1 MSSELPLAVRGL
13 ARTMET
19 PPAEPNWTSKIVAGV
34 AALRE
39 EMRAHVR
46 DTEGPGGAY
55 AKVLRDAP
63 RLAPGIQALVDDHR
77 AILAELES
85 TPPAALVDVDRLRA
99 WVEDIVNDVSSH
111 RQRGANLLY
120 EAYLTDLGEPG

>member
-1 MSSELPLAVRGL
+1 MSTELPRAIRGF
-13 ARTMET
+13 ARMVAM
-19 PPAEPNWTSKIVAGV
+19 PPNAPNWSRSFSEQLAT
-34 AALRE
+34 LRE

-46 DTEGPGGAY
+46 DTEGPGGTY

-63 RLAPGIQALVDDHR
+63 RLAPGVQALVDDHR
-77 AILAELES
+77 AILAALDR
-85 TPPAALVDVDRLRA
+85 PPAPLVDVEGVREWA
-99 WVEDIVNDVSSH
+99 KTIVQDVSTH

>member
-1 MSSELPLAVRGL
+1 MPSELPLAVRGL
-13 ARTMET
+13 ANTVAM
-19 PPAEPNWTSKIVAGV
+19 PSAGDGWTHRVAAGV
-34 AALRE
+34 QALRE
-39 EMRAHVR
+39 ELLAHVR

-77 AILAELES
+77 VMLAALA
-85 TPPAALVDVDRLRA
+85 TPPAEPVDVDRLQA
-99 WVEDIVNDVSSH
+99 WARDIVEDVSSH

-120 EAYLTDLGEPG
+120 EAYCTDLGEPG

>member
-13 ARTMET
+13 ARTVAM
-19 PPAEPNWTSKIVAGV
+19 PPAGPNWTSKIVAGL

-46 DTEGPGGAY
+46 DTEGPSGTY

-77 AILAELES
+77 AILAALEA
-85 TPPAALVDVDRLRA
+85 TPPAEPVDVDRLRA
-99 WVEDIVNDVSSH
+99 WADEIVEDISSH
-111 RQRGANLLY
+111 RQRGANLIY

>member
-1 MSSELPLAVRGL
+1 MHSVVEQLAAVR
-13 ARTMET
+13 
-19 PPAEPNWTSKIVAGV
+19 AE
-34 AALRE
+34 L
-39 EMRAHVR
+39 RAHVQ
-46 DTEGPGGAY
+46 DTEGPSGAY

-77 AILAELES
+77 AILAALD
-85 TPPAALVDVDRLRA
+85 AAPSSIVDVERLRA
-99 WVEDIVNDVSSH
+99 WAKDFADDVSTH

>member
-13 ARTMET
+13 ARTVAMS
-19 PPAEPNWTSKIVAGV
+19 PAGPNWTRSVVAHL
-34 AALRE
+34 ATLRE

-46 DTEGPGGAY
+46 DTEGPAGAY

-63 RLAPGIQALVDDHR
+63 RLAPGVQALVDDHR
-77 AILAELES
+77 AILAALDS
-85 TPPAALVDVDRLRA
+85 APASALVDVDRLRA
-99 WVEDIVNDVSSH
+99 WAEDIVDDVSSH

>member
-13 ARTMET
+13 ANTVAM
-19 PPAEPNWTSKIVAGV
+19 PPAGDGWTNQVVAGV
-34 AALRE
+34 QALRE
-39 EMRAHVR
+39 EVLAHVR

-77 AILAELES
+77 TILAALDA
-85 TPPAALVDVDRLRA
+85 TPATEPGDVDRLRA
-99 WVEDIVNDVSSH
+99 WARDIVEDVTSH

-120 EAYLTDLGEPG
+120 EAYCTDLGEPG